1 MNDTPTTRPGSDD
14 QVTTVLAEIVSL
26 IHQRGYV
33 PGDRVPS
40 ERELTDRFKV
50 GRAVVREAMTILESM
65 RYVERRRGSGVF
77 LCKDSEATSLE
88 TLVLFSRVGLPLGK
102 KVHEDSVEVRKIVE
116 VQAIQLACARRTDEN
131 LSKIDSILA
140 TFEDS
145 ADFGARAPRYDYDFH
160 LEILRATGN
169 DILVRLLT
177 PFYIMSEQRRREFF
191 SDHARCVVSHA
202 QHLKMAQ
209 AIRDRDPS
217 TAAVLMEAH
226 IGRVDAYFNV
236 DEPTSS
242 PQPASSLPI
251 QS

>member
-1 MNDTPTTRPGSDD
+1 MNAISAARSGED

-26 IHQRGYV
+26 IHQRGYI

-40 ERELTDRFKV
+40 ERELTDRFNV

-77 LCKDSEATSLE
+77 LCKDGEATSLE

-116 VQAIQLACARRTDEN
+116 VQAIQLACARRTEDN
-131 LSKIDSILA
+131 LEQIDSILQS
-140 TFEDS
+140 FENS
-145 ADFGARAPRYDYDFH
+145 PDFGTKAPHYDYEFH
-160 LEILRATGN
+160 LEILRSTGN

-177 PFYIMSEQRRREFF
+177 PFYIMSEQRRKEFF
-191 SDHARCVVSHA
+191 SDPARCVISHG
-202 QHLKMAQ
+202 QHVKMAQ
-209 AIRDRDPS
+209 AIKDRDPA

-226 IGRVDAYFNV
+226 IGRVDAYFNAG
-236 DEPTSS
+236 EPTAA
-242 PQPASSLPI
+242 PEPSLDTH
-251 QS
+251 